1 MSLHL
6 YLTVE
11 ERHLGPI
18 SLKYLSKIVN
28 KKEVTGND
36 STRGFKVTLR
46 ANNIKEDP
54 ENGKY
59 IEGCF

>member
-36 STRGFKVTLR
+36 STGGFKVTLR
-46 ANNIKEDP
+46 
-54 ENGKY
+54 ENRKR
-59 IEGCF
+59 